1 MIYYVEDDDSIRELV
16 AYTLT
21 QMGMPTQGFA
31 CAEDFWQGMK
41 QVQPSLIL
49 LDVMLPG
56 EDGLHILRTLQEDE
70 ATADIPVMMI
80 TAKGTEFD
88 KVQGLDLGADDYI
101 VKPFGM
107 MEMVSRVRAVLRRSQ
122 PRQTAKCLKS
132 GGLTVS
138 LEERTVMADG
148 HRVQLTYKEFELLHL
163 FLAHPGMVYTREQLF
178 SQVWQADYLGDSR
191 TLDAHISTLRQKL
204 EPYGRRI
211 ETVRN
216 VGYRWEAGDDKQD
229 F

>member
-107 MEMVSRVRAVLRRSQ
+107 AELIARVRARLRRSA
-122 PRQTAKCLKS
+122 PKTDRDVLTAGALTLDKRAHCVRLDGEMLTLTMKEYDLLCLLMENR
-132 GGLTVS
+132 G
-138 LEERTVMADG
+138 MA
-148 HRVQLTYKEFELLHL
+148 FS
-163 FLAHPGMVYTREQLF
+163 REQLLNR
-178 SQVWQADYLGDSR
+178 VWDYGYDGGTR
-191 TLDAHISTLRQKL
+191 TVDVHVQTLRAKL
-204 EPYGRRI
+204 GACGSMI
-211 ETVRN
+211 ETVRG
-216 VGYRWEAGDDKQD
+216 VGYRFGGK
-229 F
+229 